1 MITTAKRNVVKTPPP
16 HPEVVWAQPVPLS
29 RAQLVAKLQKRL
41 GANVREAYLFGSY
54 ARDEASADSDV
65 DLIIVAESA
74 RSFPDRFRDFV
85 GLGEGLPP
93 MELLIYTLA
102 EWRRLRAQ
110 PPPLLRVAM
119 AEWIALLSRSR

>member
-1 MITTAKRNVVKTPPP
+1 VINTSRRHALKAP
-16 HPEVVWAQPVPLS
+16 HPHTEVVWVQPAPLS
-29 RAQLVAKLQKRL
+29 RAQLAAKLQRRL

-54 ARDEASADSDV
+54 ARDQASADSDV
-65 DLIIVAESA
+65 DLILVAESA

-93 MELLIYTLA
+93 LDLLIYTPA

-110 PPPLLRVAM
+110 PSPLLRVAM
-119 AEWIALLSRSR
+119 AEWIALR